1 MDNDFDNVTWDTGHD
16 AFAGPQAGGRLSSS
30 YDYDDDVI
38 VGSSAGTPIPAQI
51 DAGAHIDIGNSPGDR
66 LECTVT
72 LPIKEQD
79 GSKDAFVSYLI
90 TTTSDFP
97 SFQKP
102 VSSVRRRFTDFV
114 YLYKALVKEFV
125 ACAVPPIPDKQRM
138 EYVRGDRFGPEFTNR
153 RAKSLQ
159 RFLTRISMHPH
170 LRRAQILHTFLES
183 PDWNAT
189 MRSRN
194 QRNSMS
200 SENGSTGAGG
210 VFDAFADSVIN
221 AFTKVHKPN
230 KRFIDV
236 RDKTDKLD
244 EGLASI
250 EKIVS
255 RVVRRLTDL
264 ETDQRELAEQFRKLI
279 AMEPHIGSDVRS
291 FSATIDS
298 TANSLCQMRESTDVD
313 YLGSVRDMEA
323 YCSAM
328 KTLLKTR
335 EQKQLDYEQLTEYL
349 TKSTAERE
357 GIQNGGGGGS
367 GLAGSLTGAGGLAG
381 GITGAIRSRIE
392 DARGVD
398 HEHARRERQRKLE
411 LRIDMLSS
419 EAESAKSTAQLFN
432 DEVVREI
439 SDFDRIKRVEFRGQL
454 LGLCDANIAYYDD
467 VVASWEQ
474 FIQKHDTPCAVE

>member
-1 MDNDFDNVTWDTGHD
+1 MDNDFDNVTWDTEHD
-16 AFAGPQAGGRLSSS
+16 AFSNSRPVRPSSS
-30 YDYDDDVI
+30 ASSYNYEDDI
-38 VGSSAGTPIPAQI
+38 IAGSSRATPIPVHI
-51 DAGAHIDIGNSPGDR
+51 DAGAHIDVGDSPGDR

-72 LPIKEQD
+72 SPIKEQD

-102 VSSVRRRFTDFV
+102 ISSVRRRFTDFV

-138 EYVRGDRFGPEFTNR
+138 EYVRGDRFGSEFTNR
-153 RAKSLQ
+153 RAKSLE
-159 RFLTRISMHPH
+159 RFLTRISMHPY
-170 LRRAQILHTFLES
+170 LRRAKILHTFLES

-221 AFTKVHKPN
+221 AFTKVHKPDQ
-230 KRFIDV
+230 RFNEV
-236 RDKTDKLD
+236 RDKADKLD
-244 EGLASI
+244 EDLASI
-250 EKIVS
+250 EKILV
-255 RVVRRLTDL
+255 RVVRRLSDL

-279 AMEPHIGSDVRS
+279 AMEPGIEYEVRD
-291 FSATIDS
+291 FAATLDS
-298 TANSLCQMRESTDVD
+298 TASNLRQMRENTDVE

-323 YCSAM
+323 YCGAM
-328 KTLLKTR
+328 KSLLKTR

-349 TKSTAERE
+349 TKSTSERE
-357 GIQNGGGGGS
+357 SMRGGGGS
-367 GLAGSLTGAGGLAG
+367 SGGASYTL

-398 HEHARRERQRKLE
+398 HEQARRERQRKLE
-411 LRIDMLSS
+411 LRIEMLSS
-419 EAESAKSTAQLFN
+419 EAESAKSTTQLFN
-432 DEVVREI
+432 DEVIREVR
-439 SDFDRIKRVEFRGQL
+439 DFDRIKRVEFRHQL
-454 LGLCDANIAYYDD
+454 LGLCDANLEYYDN
-467 VVASWEQ
+467 VVASWEEYIAQ
-474 FIQKHDTPCAVE
+474 QERRQRPDMQ

>member
-1 MDNDFDNVTWDTGHD
+1 MDNDFDNVTWDTEHD
-16 AFAGPQAGGRLSSS
+16 AFSNSRPARPSSS
-30 YDYDDDVI
+30 ASSYNYDDDI
-38 VGSSAGTPIPAQI
+38 IAGSSRATPIPAHI
-51 DAGAHIDIGNSPGDR
+51 DAGAHIDVGDSPGDR

-72 LPIKEQD
+72 SPIKEQD

-102 VSSVRRRFTDFV
+102 ISSVRRRFTDFV

-138 EYVRGDRFGPEFTNR
+138 EYVRGDRFGSEFTNR
-153 RAKSLQ
+153 RAKSLE
-159 RFLTRISMHPH
+159 RFLTRISMHPY
-170 LRRAQILHTFLES
+170 LRRAKILHTFLES

-221 AFTKVHKPN
+221 AFTKVHKPDQ
-230 KRFIDV
+230 RFNEV

-244 EGLASI
+244 EDLASI
-250 EKIVS
+250 EKILV
-255 RVVRRLTDL
+255 RVVRRLSDL

-279 AMEPHIGSDVRS
+279 AMEPGIEYEVRD
-291 FSATIDS
+291 FAATLDS
-298 TANSLCQMRESTDVD
+298 TASNLRQMRENTDVE

-323 YCSAM
+323 YCGAM
-328 KTLLKTR
+328 KSLLKTR

-349 TKSTAERE
+349 TKSTSERE
-357 GIQNGGGGGS
+357 SMRGGGGS
-367 GLAGSLTGAGGLAG
+367 SGGASYTL

-398 HEHARRERQRKLE
+398 HEQARRERQRKLE
-411 LRIDMLSS
+411 LRIEMLSS
-419 EAESAKSTAQLFN
+419 EAESAKSTTQLFN
-432 DEVVREI
+432 DEVIREVR
-439 SDFDRIKRVEFRGQL
+439 DFDRIKRVEFRHQL
-454 LGLCDANIAYYDD
+454 LGLCDANLEYYDN
-467 VVASWEQ
+467 VVASWEEYIAQ
-474 FIQKHDTPCAVE
+474 QERRQRPEMQ

>member
-1 MDNDFDNVTWDTGHD
+1 MDNDFDNVTWDTEHD
-16 AFAGPQAGGRLSSS
+16 AFSNSRPARPSSS
-30 YDYDDDVI
+30 ASSYNYDDDI
-38 VGSSAGTPIPAQI
+38 IAGSSRATPIPDHI
-51 DAGAHIDIGNSPGDR
+51 DAGAHIDVGDSPGDR

-72 LPIKEQD
+72 SPIKEQD

-102 VSSVRRRFTDFV
+102 ISSVRRRFTDFV

-138 EYVRGDRFGPEFTNR
+138 EYVRGDRFGSEFTNR
-153 RAKSLQ
+153 RAKSLE
-159 RFLTRISMHPH
+159 RFLTRISMHPY
-170 LRRAQILHTFLES
+170 LRRAKILHTFLES

-221 AFTKVHKPN
+221 AFTKVHKPDQ
-230 KRFIDV
+230 RFNEV

-244 EGLASI
+244 EDLASI
-250 EKIVS
+250 EKILV
-255 RVVRRLTDL
+255 RVVRRLSDL

-279 AMEPHIGSDVRS
+279 AMEPGIEYEVRD
-291 FSATIDS
+291 FAATLDS
-298 TANSLCQMRESTDVD
+298 TASNLRQMRENTDVE

-323 YCSAM
+323 YCGAM
-328 KTLLKTR
+328 KSLLKTR

-349 TKSTAERE
+349 TKSTSERE
-357 GIQNGGGGGS
+357 SMRGGGGS
-367 GLAGSLTGAGGLAG
+367 SGGASYTL

-398 HEHARRERQRKLE
+398 HEQARRERQRKLE
-411 LRIDMLSS
+411 LRIEMLSS
-419 EAESAKSTAQLFN
+419 EAESAKSTTQLFN
-432 DEVVREI
+432 DEVIREVR
-439 SDFDRIKRVEFRGQL
+439 DFDRIKRVEFRHQL
-454 LGLCDANIAYYDD
+454 LGLCDANLEYYDN
-467 VVASWEQ
+467 VVASWEEYIAQ
-474 FIQKHDTPCAVE
+474 QERRQRPEMQ